1 MAKTKKDYTNSVG
14 RRKKAIARARV
25 YKGDKESTV
34 NGELIG
40 KYFSGDVMRNLW
52 GKPFELTNTKGK
64 YYVTV
69 KVVGGGIKGQLEAV
83 VHAISRSLVKLD
95 EKNFKAPLKKAG
107 FLTRD
112 ARRRQRRMIGTGGKS
127 RRAKQSPKR

>member
-25 YKGDKESTV
+25 FKGDKESTV

-40 KYFSGDVMRNLW
+40 KYFPGTVMRNIW
-52 GKPFELTNTKGK
+52 NKPFVLTNTKGK

-69 KVVGGGIKGQLEAV
+69 KVVGGGIKGQLDAV
-83 VHAISRSLVKLD
+83 LHAISRSLVKID
-95 EKNFKAPLKKAG
+95 EKNFKTPLKKAG
-107 FLTRD
+107 LLIRD
-112 ARRRQRRMIGTGGKS
+112 SRRRQRRMIGTGGKA